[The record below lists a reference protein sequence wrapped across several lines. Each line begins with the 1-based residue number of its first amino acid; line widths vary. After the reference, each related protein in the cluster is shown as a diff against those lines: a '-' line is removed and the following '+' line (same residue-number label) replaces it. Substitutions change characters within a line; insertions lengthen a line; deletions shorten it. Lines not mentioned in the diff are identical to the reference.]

1 MLKYERIDRSEGI
14 DSKKVMVYVSVLL
27 IITGILLREILNFSQ
42 KYMVFVMI

>member
-27 IITGILLREILNFSQ
+27 IITGILLREILNFSE
-42 KYMVFVMI
+42 KYVVLVMI

>member
-14 DSKKVMVYVSVLL
+14 DSKKLMVYVSVLV

-42 KYMVFVMI
+42 KYVVFVMI

>member
-14 DSKKVMVYVSVLL
+14 DSKKVVVYVSVLL

-42 KYMVFVMI
+42 KYVVFVMI

>member
-27 IITGILLREILNFSQ
+27 IITGILLREI
-42 KYMVFVMI
+42 

>member
-42 KYMVFVMI
+42 KYVVFVMI

>member
-14 DSKKVMVYVSVLL
+14 DSKKVMGYVSVLL

-42 KYMVFVMI
+42 KYVVFVMI